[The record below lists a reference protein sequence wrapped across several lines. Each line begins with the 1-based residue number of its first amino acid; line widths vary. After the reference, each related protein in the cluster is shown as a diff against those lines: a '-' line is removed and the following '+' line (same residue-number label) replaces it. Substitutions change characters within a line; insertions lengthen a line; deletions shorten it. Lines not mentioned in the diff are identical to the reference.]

1 MSLTQLPN
9 GLYATPLVGANPMDY
24 FQGTSFANPTI
35 QPLGGPGGNI
45 FFVDGDNGADGNDG
59 LSPDTPKKTIGG
71 ALSIVA
77 AGGTVYVKTRKIAA
91 GGTDPIN
98 YAETITI
105 AANQAGLKIIGCGN
119 GIDQAAQPQIKKGS
133 GAVAL
138 LTIKAPGCLIK
149 GLTFNGNGSTGGG
162 ILLSDDGSTVTA
174 EGTTI
179 DSCVF
184 KNCVGSAA
192 TDSSTGGA
200 VQIGTNGGAWDTTIK
215 NCLFYNNIGGFVL
228 LGTASAVPQD
238 ITIDNCVFSCSVA
251 TNVDTYIWGHAGSG
265 IADIII
271 KNSVF
276 GFFPSGNT
284 KNTYMDLTACTGTLS
299 GCTFGTTGKTFGA
312 AANVLIPTTVL
323 MAANYQEHAA
333 GGSGEIGRT

>member
-1 MSLTQLPN
+1 MSLTRFPD
-9 GLYATPLVGANPMDY
+9 GVYAVPVVGANTIDT
-24 FQGTSFANPTI
+24 FQGTSFANPVI
-35 QPLGGPGGNI
+35 PPLGGPGGNI

-71 ALSIVA
+71 AITAAA
-77 AGGTVYVKTRKIAA
+77 AGASIYIKPRKIAA
-91 GGTDPIN
+91 GGTDPVN

-105 AANQAGLKIIGCGN
+105 PAAKSALKLIGCGN
-119 GIDQAAQPQIKKGS
+119 GVDQAAQPQIKKGS
-133 GAVAL
+133 GSTAL
-138 LTIKAPGCLIK
+138 LTIQAPGCLIK
-149 GLTFNGNGSTGGG
+149 GLTFNGGGSTGGG

-184 KNCVGSAA
+184 KNCVGSGA

-228 LGTASAVPQD
+228 LGTGNAVPQD

-251 TNVDTYIWGHAGSG
+251 TNVDTYVWGHAGSG

-271 KNSVF
+271 KNCVF

-284 KNTYMDLTACTGTLS
+284 KNNFMDLTTCTGTLS
-299 GCTFGTTGKTFGA
+299 GCTFSSNGKTFGA
-312 AANVLIPTTVL
+312 AANVLVPTTVF
-323 MAANYQEHAA
+323 MAANYQEKSTS
-333 GGSGEIGRT
+333 GSGEIFRT